1 MTSKLAQRPQL
12 PSVYEPV
19 HLESSENLAE
29 AALKR
34 AQAGAPEGTLVWTT
48 NQARGVGRLG
58 QEWESPPDGLYA
70 AVVLRPDFDWKDTGQ
85 IALVGLV
92 SLGAAVAALVEPMTE
107 LRYRWPNDL
116 LVGGTKIA
124 GLWLREDR
132 EAGWLT
138 LVLACNVAERPSA
151 VLDGGCLREEGG
163 NPDIGPVEL
172 LEQFSRQFLSRLN
185 AWADE
190 GMVSIVREFSSRSDP
205 PGTPVA
211 LVIEKNE
218 KLAGTL
224 DGVDSLGRLELLLDG
239 KRRTVSI
246 RRYFGLQELDGDD
259 S

>member
-1 MTSKLAQRPQL
+1 MTSKPTQRPQL

-29 AALKR
+29 AALKH

-58 QEWESPPDGLYA
+58 QEWESPP
-70 AVVLRPDFDWKDTGQ
+70 DWKDTGQ

-124 GLWLREDR
+124 GLWLHEDR

-190 GMVSIVREFSSRSDP
+190 GMASIVREFSSRSDP

-224 DGVDSLGRLELLLDG
+224 DGIDSLGRLQLLLDE
-239 KRRTVSI
+239 KRRTLSI
-246 RRYFGLQELDGDD
+246 RRYFGLQQLDGDD
-259 S
+259 T